1 MKTYRQKYIITIG
14 DFIVVNSNIPI
25 IKKEEPEDT
34 VLTLN
39 TALDLKNY
47 LDKHFPSHFNYCY
60 KENRKGELIKIGF
73 HNYYCWNTKRFKPND
88 IINAKVEIK
97 YIPYRMTLKELSE
110 YSDSTLAIQYIKQEY
125 NKTVD
130 EIIMEV
136 N

>member
-1 MKTYRQKYIITIG
+1 MKTYRQKYTITIG
-14 DFIVVNSNIPI
+14 DFIVTSSNIPI
-25 IKKEEPEDT
+25 IKKEVPENI

-47 LDKHFPSHFNYCY
+47 LDKHFPSRFNYCY
-60 KENRKGELIKIGF
+60 KENRKGELTKISF
-73 HNYYCWNTKRFKPND
+73 HNYCCWDTKRFKPND

>member
-1 MKTYRQKYIITIG
+1 MRTYRRKYTITIG
-14 DFIVVNSNIPI
+14 DFIVKNSNIPV
-25 IKKEEPEDT
+25 IKKEEPENI

-47 LDKHFPSHFNYCY
+47 LDKHFFGDFNYCY
-60 KENRKGELIKIGF
+60 KENRKGELTKIGF
-73 HNYYCWNTKRFKPND
+73 HNYCRWDTKRFKPND

>member
-1 MKTYRQKYIITIG
+1 MKTYRRKYTITIG
-14 DFIVVNSNIPI
+14 DFIVINSNIPI
-25 IKKEEPEDT
+25 IKKEEPENI

-47 LDKHFPSHFNYCY
+47 LDKHFFCDFNYCY
-60 KENRKGELIKIGF
+60 KENRKGELTKICF
-73 HNYYCWNTKRFKPND
+73 YNYCCWDTKRFKPND

>member
-1 MKTYRQKYIITIG
+1 METYRRKYTITIG
-14 DFIVVNSNIPI
+14 DFIVVNSNIPV
-25 IKKEEPEDT
+25 IKKEKPENI

-47 LDKHFPSHFNYCY
+47 LDKHFFGDFNYCY
-60 KENRKGELIKIGF
+60 KENRKGELTKIGF
-73 HNYYCWNTKRFKPND
+73 HNSYCWETKRFKPND
-88 IINAKVEIK
+88 IVNAKVEIK